1 MSLNKTILKGI
12 IAALCVASLFA
23 ENKDEVTY
31 PRIRKIMKKAFT
43 EVTPLGERYRC
54 PGSGFGEYFQAKGPQ
69 DKQIEKYGV
78 GNKMEGKLADG
89 SEFMVLAAYNISL
102 MKRAEEDI
110 DKGIFIGYPPNLYII
125 IAKNPPGK
133 DWTIT
138 VHNEHTDIEKRGM
151 IRRISGK
158 AVLGENQ
165 EQVVCHY
172 YSYMQDQEKMGWSGY
187 IIVYDL
193 MTGKRIFSGLG
204 GYMYNFNEDTGQTW
218 EIEFKDQEDAAD
230 IITRQKK
237 GSKEI
242 EYYIYNGEKYVLDR
256 IEKKKNKTLQLL
268 GSEREYYGKML
279 KNPECEEPEGTFEAG
294 EIPEIRKYER
304 HKFTDEELLLTVK
317 AAYPEA
323 DSIKHKEKKM
333 YVVLKD
339 NKEKTVYLGNTDKV
353 ILKDDSTIL
362 VGLVYS
368 HKISLY
374 NYREIA
380 FRNADEGKYVDAYYT
395 IVTRKKDKDVEYYR
409 KVLTRDSV
417 YYGGAL
423 HPVIRARTEGIFQ
436 ISGNSHFVKCNLDG
450 IDGIRWER
458 EQYCFEITNP
468 RLVLKIPTQTKFIVK
483 DPEHDKLLFDGPA
496 NTKWMDKDGD
506 MIPEF
511 ILYDK
516 VKNRH
521 VYRNEDKPFPVYVY
535 KLKNGVLKY
544 WKHGDITY
552 RKEKDDKKRYSPIA
566 ITPEVDINVQVI
578 GKYGDGIPG
587 VEVKYKLVI
596 WHGNIFRPMKQEKQ
610 QKEGSG
616 TTDEKGLMSI
626 KGRCSEI
633 EISVNHENYETFRKS
648 YNIFKEPLP
657 EAIRVRLREKK
668 E

>member
-1 MSLNKTILKGI
+1 M
-12 IAALCVASLFA
+12 LFS
-23 ENKDEVTY
+23 VQ
-31 PRIRKIMKKAFT
+31 RM
-43 EVTPLGERYRC
+43 
-54 PGSGFGEYFQAKGPQ
+54 
-69 DKQIEKYGV
+69 GV
-78 GNKMEGKLADG
+78 R
-89 SEFMVLAAYNISL
+89 AY
-102 MKRAEEDI
+102 
-110 DKGIFIGYPPNLYII
+110 Y
-125 IAKNPPGK
+125 
-133 DWTIT
+133 T
-138 VHNEHTDIEKRGM
+138 
-151 IRRISGK
+151 
-158 AVLGENQ
+158 
-165 EQVVCHY
+165 
-172 YSYMQDQEKMGWSGY
+172 
-187 IIVYDL
+187 
-193 MTGKRIFSGLG
+193 
-204 GYMYNFNEDTGQTW
+204 
-218 EIEFKDQEDAAD
+218 
-230 IITRQKK
+230 
-237 GSKEI
+237 
-242 EYYIYNGEKYVLDR
+242 YNGEKYILDR
-256 IEKKKNKTLQLL
+256 IGTEEKKEPQLL
-268 GSEREYYGKML
+268 GSEREHYAEML
-279 KNPECEEPEGTFEAG
+279 KNPEFEKPEKDFKPG
-294 EIPEIRKYER
+294 EVPEIEKYER
-304 HKFTDEELLLTVK
+304 RNITDEELMLAVK

-333 YVVLKD
+333 YVVSKD
-339 NKEKTVYLGNTDKV
+339 SKEKTVYLGNVDKV
-353 ILKDDSTIL
+353 ILKDGRTIL

-368 HKISLY
+368 HKISSY

-380 FRNADEGKYVDAYYT
+380 FRNANEGKCVDAYYT
-395 IVTRKKDKDVEYYR
+395 IVTRRKDEDTEYYR

-423 HPVIRARTEGIFQ
+423 HPVRVRAEGIFQ

-468 RLVLKIPTQTKFIVK
+468 RLVLKVPTKTKFIAK
-483 DPEHDKLLFDGPA
+483 DTEHDKLLFDGPA
-496 NTKWMDKDGD
+496 NSKWMDKDGD

-511 ILYDK
+511 ILYDR
-516 VKNRH
+516 VKNSL
-521 VYRNEDKPFPVYVY
+521 VYKNEDKPFPVYLY
-535 KLKNGVLKY
+535 KLKDGVLKY

-587 VEVKYKLVI
+587 VEVKYKLII

-657 EAIRVRLREKK
+657 EAIKVRLREKK